1 MNTPRWIVT
10 LSKVR
15 GGWFWYTKDPFGK
28 TVLSGTHLGHK
39 HAALSLALR
48 LVPVGHEYELRVRVA
63 GWETPRI
70 QRKEKDQ

>member
-15 GGWFWYTKDPFGK
+15 GGWFYYVKDPFGK
-28 TVLSGTHLGHK
+28 TVLSATFWGHK
-39 HAALSLALR
+39 KEVLSRALKP
-48 LVPVGHEYELRVRVA
+48 VPVGHEYELRVRTA
-63 GWETPRI
+63 GWQTPRR